1 MFRSLIVAKYTLQE
15 AIKSKLLLNVVFLG
29 LALLGITLIAT
40 SLTYGAAEKVSLDV
54 GLGLISLALKVIA
67 VFYGVGIIQQEIE
80 TRSIY
85 LILSRPIAR
94 SSYLIGRIAG
104 MGAMLFLNIVIL
116 GPFAILLF
124 AIQGGELSGLM
135 IWTLL
140 FTFFESIILLLLLV
154 VFSLFCSK
162 VLAILFSIS
171 AYIGGYVS
179 SSLLESNKFVDNVFI
194 NATLKVSNFILPNFS
209 RLNIRDFLLYEQKL
223 PSPELFQSL
232 SHAFIYS
239 VSLILIGVVI
249 FKEKNLD

>member
-140 FTFFESIILLLLLV
+140 FTFFESI
-154 VFSLFCSK
+154 
-162 VLAILFSIS
+162 
-171 AYIGGYVS
+171 
-179 SSLLESNKFVDNVFI
+179 
-194 NATLKVSNFILPNFS
+194 
-209 RLNIRDFLLYEQKL
+209 
-223 PSPELFQSL
+223 
-232 SHAFIYS
+232 
-239 VSLILIGVVI
+239 
-249 FKEKNLD
+249 